1 MGLRKE
7 EGFDYTMTKRSA
19 KEILRNIP
27 LFMGGLFMI
36 YLAAADETLFNFI
49 LGNTTQNQLTVA
61 LATTVASALPM
72 FFAVGMIKQSI
83 VSGLYTIYYYEKM
96 LQGVIF
102 WIVTSILLIVI
113 AAIIV
118 VQGIHQFNVLI
129 MLGCGVLSAYL
140 IVYTVKIHKKQNP

>member
-1 MGLRKE
+1 
-7 EGFDYTMTKRSA
+7 MTKRSA
-19 KEILRNIP
+19 KEILTNIP
-27 LFMGGLFMI
+27 LFLGGLFMI

-49 LGNTTQNQLTVA
+49 LDKTLQNQLTVS
-61 LATTVASALPM
+61 LATTVAAALPM

-102 WIVTSILLIVI
+102 WILTIILLIAI

-118 VQGIHQFNVLI
+118 VGGVHQFNVPILA
-129 MLGCGVLSAYL
+129 GCGVLSIYL
-140 IVYTVKIHKKQNP
+140 IIYVVKLHKQNP